1 MQRPSQLEDAIATA
15 LNAGKTKEEI
25 LKEVGEIVEQFNNR
39 SLTQDDIEKRN
50 YTMVQACIVDKT
62 DHLGMRF
69 ESFLV
74 SSPWKVSAVQLAQAY
89 AKQQNWDVK
98 SFSYHPR
105 TYYRKAKQ
113 LFAENKFI

>member
-50 YTMVQACIVDKT
+50 YTMVQAFLVDKSNSF
-62 DHLGMRF
+62 DRCRY
-69 ESFLV
+69 FLV
-74 SSPWKVSAVQLAQAY
+74 SSPFRAIAKNLAQTY
-89 AKQQNWDVK
+89 AKQHNWDVEE
-98 SFSYHPR
+98 FSYYPR
-105 TYYRKAKQ
+105 NYYRKAKQ

>member
-39 SLTQDDIEKRN
+39 SFTRDDVENRN
-50 YTMVQACIVDKT
+50 YTVVQAYLLKGSC
-62 DHLGMRF
+62 GGRSYQ
-69 ESFLV
+69 EFLV
-74 SSPWKVSAVQLAQAY
+74 SSPFKATAAQLAQAY

-98 SFSYHPR
+98 SFSYYPR
-105 TYYRKAKQ
+105 NYYRKAKQ